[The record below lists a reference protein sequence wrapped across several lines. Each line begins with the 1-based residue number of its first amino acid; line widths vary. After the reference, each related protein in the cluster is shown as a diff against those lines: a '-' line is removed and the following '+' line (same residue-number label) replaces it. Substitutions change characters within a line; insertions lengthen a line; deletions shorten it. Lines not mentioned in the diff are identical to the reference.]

1 MTRSDSCCLTS
12 SDSSHSL
19 PPSARGRFRLL
30 LPVDGVGR
38 PLGENEL
45 ARAVRVDIAGHVV
58 GVVQHHLAHL
68 IERPGGDLV
77 ASAVDLP
84 RATRRVYGADLV
96 RARGA
101 GGGADVLGTSTQ
113 CVSSRLNG
121 QRRWH
126 RLGIGG
132 IGGG

>member
-19 PPSARGRFRLL
+19 LPSARGRFRLL
-30 LPVDGVGR
+30 LPVNGVGR

-58 GVVQHHLAHL
+58 GVVQHQLAHL

-77 ASAVDLP
+77 WQVRSTVH
-84 RATRRVYGADLV
+84 GADLV

-101 GGGADVLGTSTQ
+101 GGGADVLGH
-113 CVSSRLNG
+113 VNPVRLVPPEWPKAVG
-121 QRRWH
+121 

-132 IGGG
+132 FGGG